1 MITHQHKA
9 NLLTERRT
17 NRKKKRQFRDL
28 IDQLNGE
35 LGYQVNNITTTRK
48 QSETLRVKAK

>member
-1 MITHQHKA
+1 MITHQREA

>member
-1 MITHQHKA
+1 MITQQHEA

>member
-1 MITHQHKA
+1 MITHQHEA

>member
-1 MITHQHKA
+1 MITHQHEA
-9 NLLTERRT
+9 NLLTERWT